1 MSEYTLPVELNY
13 GELKKLSSEV
23 EKEIICY
30 GYQITMVSAQCVT
43 ATISGCSKVPE
54 VKWLKD
60 RKNNSFAVKNNC
72 KYCYNT
78 IYNTLPT
85 SIISNIDD
93 IDKLGVSRVR
103 VNITIEDEKT
113 ASKIIDSVI
122 NTFYYRR
129 SKADVLNEFTR
140 GHFKRGVE

>member
-1 MSEYTLPVELNY
+1 M
-13 GELKKLSSEV
+13 
-23 EKEIICY
+23 
-30 GYQITMVSAQCVT
+30 
-43 ATISGCSKVPE
+43 
-54 VKWLKD
+54 
-60 RKNNSFAVKNNC
+60 NNSFAVKNNC

-85 SIISNIDD
+85 SLISNIDD